1 MGNDN
6 KEPLVGAILAAGK
19 GTRIEPLSLTF
30 PKTMLRI
37 CNKPIIELQ
46 IETMKSIG
54 IKKIFIV
61 LGHLKGHVMDYLKD
75 GRDFGVNI
83 TYVEQKDP
91 RGIAHAVAQLEDYIK
106 VPFLVFL
113 GDIHIKCK
121 DLGKTMD
128 MLQKKNADAILIT
141 KNEEDKELI
150 KKNFSV
156 ILGKDEKV
164 IRVIEKPR
172 YPQNNLKGCGIYL
185 FKPEIF
191 DAIRRTSPSMIRNEI
206 ELTDSIQVFI
216 DDMRNVYS
224 LSEVEWDININTAED
239 LLYCNLKSLK
249 ESNQKNII
257 GKNIEIH
264 PATKIINSVIC
275 DNVVIKNPIEIK
287 NSCILPDSVVESKEN
302 INYGVISG
310 KTYLNLEEN
319 FLNKDGI

>member
-1 MGNDN
+1 MGNPI

-19 GTRIEPLSLTF
+19 GTRIEPLSLTL

-46 IETMKSIG
+46 IEMMKDLG
-54 IKKIFIV
+54 IKDVFIV
-61 LGHLKGHVMDYLKD
+61 LDHLKEHVMDYLKD

-113 GDIHIKCK
+113 GDIYIKCK
-121 DLGKTMD
+121 DLRKAMGL
-128 MLQKKNADAILIT
+128 LQKNNADAVLIT

-156 ILGKDEKV
+156 ILDKDEKV

-310 KTYLNLEEN
+310 KRYLNLEEN
-319 FLNKDGI
+319 FLNKDEI

>member
-54 IKKIFIV
+54 IKKVFIV
-61 LGHLKGHVMDYLKD
+61 LDHLKEHVMDYLKD

-113 GDIHIKCK
+113 GDIYIKCK
-121 DLGKTMD
+121 DLRKAMGL
-128 MLQKKNADAILIT
+128 LQKNNADAILIT

-257 GKNIEIH
+257 GKNVEIH

-287 NSCILPDSVVESKEN
+287 NSCILPGSVVESKEN
-302 INYGVISG
+302 INYGIISG
-310 KTYLNLEEN
+310 KTYLNLEEY